1 MQMKR
6 NEFIKNQ
13 KDIQEKLGR
22 WRLETENEVFSDF
35 TIGCFY
41 DLIDNK
47 WKIYVNSEKGR
58 HRIRLMTDN
67 EEEAFD
73 ELLSIVNFEIEN
85 NKYA

>member
-1 MQMKR
+1 M
-6 NEFIKNQ
+6 
-13 KDIQEKLGR
+13 
-22 WRLETENEVFSDF
+22 ETENEVFSDF

-47 WKIYVNSEKGR
+47 WKIYVNNEKGR

>member
-1 MQMKR
+1 MKR

>member
-1 MQMKR
+1 MQLKR

-13 KDIQEKLGR
+13 KDLQEKLGR

-47 WKIYVNSEKGR
+47 WKIYVNNEKGR